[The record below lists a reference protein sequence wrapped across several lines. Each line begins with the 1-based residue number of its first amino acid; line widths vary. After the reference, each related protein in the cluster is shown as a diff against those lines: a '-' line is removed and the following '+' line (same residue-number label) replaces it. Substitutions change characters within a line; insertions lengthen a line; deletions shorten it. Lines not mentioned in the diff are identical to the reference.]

1 MVEGLSSGQLTNAVS
16 GAVKYVMAATVS
28 PAIVKSTEAL
38 GILVDELAKQM
49 QQTDGKI
56 ARLYSELELRQA
68 NQGEL
73 WINRYQEISNVLAY
87 QQERLTQDLSA
98 KSTENADRAGAGAK
112 ICSGEKLSKS
122 RPGR

>member
-1 MVEGLSSGQLTNAVS
+1 ME
-16 GAVKYVMAATVS
+16 
-28 PAIVKSTEAL
+28 STEAL

-49 QQTDGKI
+49 QQTDGRI

-98 KSTENADRAGAGAK
+98 NQQKMLTELEQAQKFALEK
-112 ICSGEKLSKS
+112 IVEEQTRTLSEANEVGRQSGNCSG
-122 RPGR
+122 RN

>member
-1 MVEGLSSGQLTNAVS
+1 
-16 GAVKYVMAATVS
+16 MAATVS

-73 WINRYQEISNVLAY
+73 WIIDTRKSPMFWPIS
-87 QQERLTQDLSA
+87 R
-98 KSTENADRAGAGAK
+98 KG
-112 ICSGEKLSKS
+112 
-122 RPGR
+122 